1 MAYEQSTFTVLD
13 KGISTRYT
21 PDPVNAPEHY
31 LAGRT
36 IEPIAVI
43 EDWKLDYHLGNAL
56 KYISRA
62 GRKDSM
68 KQDLEKCIWY
78 IKRKMETYATD

>member
-1 MAYEQSTFTVLD
+1 MV
-13 KGISTRYT
+13 I
-21 PDPVNAPEHY
+21 DPINHPSHY

-68 KQDLEKCIWY
+68 KQDLEKAIWY
-78 IKRKMETYATD
+78 IERKIKTYVTD